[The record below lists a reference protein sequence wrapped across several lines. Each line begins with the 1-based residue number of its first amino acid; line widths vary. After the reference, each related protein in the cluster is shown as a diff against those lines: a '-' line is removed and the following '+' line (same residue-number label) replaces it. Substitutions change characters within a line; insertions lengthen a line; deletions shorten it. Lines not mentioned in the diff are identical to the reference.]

1 MKIAI
6 PKEIMHEE
14 TRVSLVPDSVAKL
27 LSQNN
32 EVIIETGAGEQA
44 TFSDKSYLDAGAT
57 VAKSFE
63 ELIGES
69 DIVLKIHPPNMD
81 KRLGRMEIDL
91 LKNGSCLI
99 GLLQPLSNTDL
110 IETLEPKT

>member
-1 MKIAI
+1 MHLASAASYNLMKIAI

-44 TFSDKSYLDAGAT
+44 AWLNYPASPVTLSKPRAACPEARRICFHLRRAT
-57 VAKSFE
+57 PRIRQM
-63 ELIGES
+63 LC
-69 DIVLKIHPPNMD
+69 IHTTA
-81 KRLGRMEIDL
+81 
-91 LKNGSCLI
+91 C
-99 GLLQPLSNTDL
+99 
-110 IETLEPKT
+110 